1 MKNQKLDEVR
11 RTLQHLQH
19 IASEPIDEFDSAE
32 PDSASAEDSKQGWV
46 GGIGNFFTSGRHGGE
61 QGTGAIT
68 RLAAQRIVVI
78 GLGAIMAI
86 GAAGLAAWAF
96 IGTDEKP
103 VRETTTAATSV
114 IKLTEPQAVDALEP
128 SVKTA
133 IDEAQELISAG
144 KIGEA
149 RRRLIDLND
158 KSPETALMLARS
170 YDPNYLRLIPD
181 ADAAADPKEAE
192 RWYRAWRDIA
202 ASKGLVLEEDRLERI
217 INAMYY

>member
-11 RTLQHLQH
+11 RTLQTLQH

-32 PDSASAEDSKQGWV
+32 SGSAGAEDPKPGWV
-46 GGIGNFFTSGRHGGE
+46 RGIGNFFTSGKYGAE
-61 QGTGAIT
+61 QGTGALT
-68 RLAAQRIVVI
+68 RLAGQRILVI
-78 GLGAIMAI
+78 ALGAIMAI
-86 GAAGLAAWAF
+86 GAAGLTAWAL

-103 VRETTTAATSV
+103 VREMTTAATSV
-114 IKLTEPQAVDALEP
+114 IELTEPQAVDALEP

-144 KIGEA
+144 KIGDA

-158 KSPETALMLARS
+158 NSPEVALALARS

-202 ASKGLVLEEDRLERI
+202 ASKGLVLEEDRLDRI